1 MLTHSSILVWKIARI
16 EKPGRL
22 HFIGLKGHTQTR
34 RKHESQMF
42 HFPIGNSWNEKVKL
56 CKEENAAESSGWK
69 ASKTRQFF
77 LEYVFITQRQED
89 SVTLN
94 YE

>member
-22 HFIGLKGHTQTR
+22 HFIALKGHTQTR

-42 HFPIGNSWNEKVKL
+42 HFPIGMEKTL
-56 CKEENAAESSGWK
+56 ASSLDRKEIQPINPKGN
-69 ASKTRQFF
+69 QF
-77 LEYVFITQRQED
+77 
-89 SVTLN
+89 
-94 YE
+94 

>member
-1 MLTHSSILVWKIARI
+1 MGREYKISDTSIRLLLDELITSSNSDEYRDTFYKIGI
-16 EKPGRL
+16 
-22 HFIGLKGHTQTR
+22 
-34 RKHESQMF
+34 
-42 HFPIGNSWNEKVKL
+42 KL
-56 CKEENAAESSGWK
+56 GGAAESSGWK

-94 YE
+94 YEYTKLPSLHI

>member
-1 MLTHSSILVWKIARI
+1 
-16 EKPGRL
+16 
-22 HFIGLKGHTQTR
+22 
-34 RKHESQMF
+34 MF
-42 HFPIGNSWNEKVKL
+42 HFPIDNSRNEKVKL
-56 CKEENAAESSGWK
+56 CEEENAAESSGWK